1 MLPFHANK
9 KNTPSKK
16 TPLIVAGFFALL
28 IICVMLFPTVRS
40 KTGGFFLT
48 IFSPVYK
55 IKNAIGGGLHNTKS
69 FFLSKKSL
77 QHENDALKNKVTE
90 LDSFRVEN
98 IVLQEENTSLKK
110 TLGRVSVRKRILA
123 TVLSSNT
130 VSMYDSLTIDI
141 GSADGIK
148 EGDLVL
154 SGEIVLGKVT
164 TLYEHN
170 AQVALLSASGNQFE
184 ALLVDTGTVFSVKG
198 KGGGSFE
205 FVVPRGMT
213 VQNGMTLVLPA
224 LHSYPIAQVG
234 GIVSNE
240 HESFKLTLARAP
252 VNIGS
257 LHFIE
262 VETQ

>member
-16 TPLIVAGFFALL
+16 VPLIVVGLFTVFV
-28 IICVMLFPTVRS
+28 ICVMLFPTVRS
-40 KTGGFFLT
+40 NTGGFFLA

-55 IKNAIGGGLHNTKS
+55 AKNAIGGSLHNTKS
-69 FFLSKKSL
+69 FFVSKKTL
-77 QHENDALKNKVTE
+77 QHENDTLKSKIIE

-98 IVLQEENTSLKK
+98 IVLQEENTALKK
-110 TLGRVSVRKRILA
+110 ILGRTSVRKRILA

-130 VSMYDSLTIDI
+130 ASMYDSLTIDI
-141 GSADGIK
+141 GSVDGIK

-164 TLYEHN
+164 TVYEHH

-184 ALLVDTGTVFSVKG
+184 ALLVDTGTVFSIKG

-234 GIVSNE
+234 GIVSNQ

-257 LHFIE
+257 LHFVE